1 MTNLHFKLKDLRS
14 NIKLKT
20 LTAILFL
27 SLICFGVVGVIIFN
41 NIKSSVISKV
51 KSTAMDMA
59 LIAASEINGDDL
71 ENISSESD
79 EEYTKIFDTLS
90 KYEKSKSVKYIYV
103 LIYDGQKLTFAVDAD
118 PSEESRAGSGE
129 EYPMF
134 KDILPAF
141 EGKVCCD
148 SEPTKDRWG
157 TYFSAYAPVY
167 DSEGNISGA
176 VGVDTGIDEVD
187 RHLNVIKIQ
196 ILLQIA
202 VFYILCSI
210 LFSALWRTF
219 SNRDMLTGILNYDSL
234 VIYGNKLR
242 KKGFLDKYTA
252 IQMNIRNFKYINS
265 KIGTGCGDIL
275 LKKYAKIICTQ
286 TNPYGVCA
294 RTGSDN
300 FIALVKSGCEDDIIE
315 NLSEIWIDMSK
326 YGIKDRIQISIRCGI
341 YKINENDSIQD
352 AINYTSVAIKNSR
365 ISGNNYIVQFRPDM
379 LDDMVHN
386 SSIIDE
392 FHESIEKN
400 EFKVY
405 YQPKVN
411 TETNDL
417 CGAEAL
423 VRWIKDDRVIPPAE
437 FIPVLENE
445 GVVTEIDFYV
455 FEAVCR
461 DIADWRQKG
470 ITPVTISSNFSKLH
484 LANLDFADSIL
495 SIVKKYE
502 IPHNLIE
509 IELTESSGYSNYDA
523 LTHFVERMNIEN
535 INTSID
541 DFGTGYSSLSMLK
554 DINVDVVKID
564 KSFLGKDDPID
575 TVREKMLGNV
585 IRMIRDLDRTVICEG
600 IETENQ
606 LNFLKKA
613 DCGVVQGYFFDK
625 PLPHDE
631 FELRLKHPHYDKS
644 L

>member
-1 MTNLHFKLKDLRS
+1 MKKK
-14 NIKLKT
+14 IKRILIVVA
-20 LTAILFL
+20 TAVILFAA
-27 SLICFGVVGVIIFN
+27 VIA
-41 NIKSSVISKV
+41 IKFDTMK
-51 KSTAMDMA
+51 K
-59 LIAASEINGDDL
+59 ASRELLDNQINTEINM
-71 ENISSESD
+71 EQ
-79 EEYTKIFDTLS
+79 
-90 KYEKSKSVKYIYV
+90 V
-103 LIYDGQKLTFAVDAD
+103 AD
-118 PSEESRAGSGE
+118 
-129 EYPMF
+129 
-134 KDILPAF
+134 
-141 EGKVCCD
+141 
-148 SEPTKDRWG
+148 G
-157 TYFSAYAPVY
+157 TYTGSSDGGLVKVEVEVEVK
-167 DSEGNISGA
+167 DHKIVNI
-176 VGVDTGIDEVD
+176 
-187 RHLNVIKIQ
+187 N
-196 ILLQIA
+196 
-202 VFYILCSI
+202 
-210 LFSALWRTF
+210 
-219 SNRDMLTGILNYDSL
+219 
-234 VIYGNKLR
+234 
-242 KKGFLDKYTA
+242 
-252 IQMNIRNFKYINS
+252 
-265 KIGTGCGDIL
+265 L
-275 LKKYAKIICTQ
+275 LKH
-286 TNPYGVCA
+286 
-294 RTGSDN
+294 
-300 FIALVKSGCEDDIIE
+300 E
-315 NLSEIWIDMSK
+315 
-326 YGIKDRIQISIRCGI
+326 CG
-341 YKINENDSIQD
+341 KGKPAES
-352 AINYTSVAIKNSR
+352 
-365 ISGNNYIVQFRPDM
+365 M

-455 FEAVCR
+455 FETVCR

-484 LANLDFADSIL
+484 LANPDFADSIL

-631 FELRLKHPHYDKS
+631 FELRLKHPHYDIS